1 MQGLENKVMI
11 VTGAS
16 SGIGAAL
23 ALAGLSHGMKVVMAA
38 RRMEPMEA
46 LVRGAGFAPDSYLLV
61 RADVGREADCEQLV
75 RQAVESFGRL
85 DVLINNAGISM
96 RALFSDSSPEVLERI
111 MQVNFWGAVY
121 CTHFALPWLLK
132 SGGSVVGI
140 SSVAGFK
147 GLPART
153 GYSAS
158 KFALQGFLESLRIE
172 NRKTGLHV
180 LIACPGFTASNIRR
194 TALAGDGK
202 AQGESPRDEGRMMT
216 AETAA
221 RHIMRAVKQRKT
233 SLVLTRQGKLTL
245 LLNKLFPKWVDKLV
259 YKHMAGEPDSPF
271 K

>member
-1 MQGLENKVMI
+1 MI

-23 ALAGLSHGMKVVMAA
+23 ALEGLSRGMRVVLVA
-38 RRMEPMEA
+38 RRQKAMES
-46 LVRGAGFAPDSYLLV
+46 VVSGKGFSPDRYLIV
-61 RADVGREADCEQLV
+61 QADVTGRQDCEMLV
-75 RQAVESFGRL
+75 GRTVESFGRI

-96 RALFSDSSPEVLERI
+96 RALFRDTDPTVLERI
-111 MQVNFWGAVY
+111 MQVNFWGAVF
-121 CTHFALPWLLK
+121 CTHYALPRLLE

-158 KFALQGFLESLRIE
+158 KFALGGFLESLRIE
-172 NRKTGLHV
+172 NRKSGLHV
-180 LIACPGFTASNIRR
+180 LVACPGFTASNIRR
-194 TALAGDGK
+194 TALAADGS
-202 AQGESPRDEGRMMT
+202 AQGESPRDEASMMS
-216 AETAA
+216 AGEAA
-221 RHIMRAVKQRKT
+221 RHILRAVEKRKT

-245 LLNKLFPKWVDKLV
+245 LLNKLFPGWVDKLV
-259 YKHMAGEPDSPF
+259 YEHMAREPDSPF